1 METLPFFPGRFHSQE
16 GKVFYSETRMHD
28 LKTIVELSHEFGTP
42 EYVKGGGGNTSYK
55 NDDTLWVKPSG
66 TTLAGLQE
74 DTFVT
79 LNRTKVNELYD
90 VKTPE
95 EHHAREELVKNFM
108 ADAVLNDAGRP
119 SVEAPLHNILET
131 KFVVH
136 THALLVNGMTCA
148 KDGEDVCKRL
158 FPDALWVEYVDAGY
172 TLCMVLKD
180 RIDAYKAEHGRIP
193 KIIMLKN
200 HGIFVSGDSADEIRS
215 LYSSVMKPLREEYD
229 GMGIDENLGISD
241 GSRDQDTESK
251 IQDIF
256 GDDAAFLQSSGH
268 FECVPGPI
276 TPDHLVYAR
285 AFPFSGEL
293 TQENADA
300 YRTKHG
306 FAPKVVIHGNRVYG
320 LGKTEK
326 NAGLALLFAQD
337 GAQVLSLSQAFG
349 GIKYMTDRA
358 REFIENWEVE
368 SYREQ
373 VAS

>member
-1 METLPFFPGRFHSQE
+1 MQ
-16 GKVFYSETRMHD
+16 D
-28 LKTIVELSHEFGTP
+28 LQTIVELSHEFGTP

-55 NDDTLWVKPSG
+55 DESTLWVKPSG

-79 LNRTKVNELYD
+79 LNRAKVNGLYD
-90 VKTPE
+90 VETPE
-95 EHHAREELVKNFM
+95 ESHAREELVKNFM
-108 ADAVLNDAGRP
+108 GEAVLNDAGRP

-148 KDGEDVCKRL
+148 KDGESVCKRL
-158 FPDALWVEYVDAGY
+158 FPDALWVEYIDAGY

-180 RIDAYKAEHGRIP
+180 RIDAYKAEFNRVP

-200 HGIFVSGDSADEIRS
+200 HGIFVSGDTAEEIRS
-215 LYSSVMKPLREEYD
+215 LYASVMNPLREEYEKL
-229 GMGIDENLGISD
+229 GITEDLGISE
-241 GSRDQDTESK
+241 GTRDSEAEST
-251 IQDIF
+251 IQKIF
-256 GDDAAFLQSSGH
+256 GEDAAFIESSGY
-268 FECVPGPI
+268 FDCVPGPI

-285 AFPFSGEL
+285 AFPFSDEL

-300 YRTKHG
+300 YQNKHG
-306 FAPKVVIHGNRVYG
+306 FAPKVLIHGDRIYG
-320 LGKTEK
+320 LGKTQK

-337 GAQVLSLSQAFG
+337 GAQVLKLSQAFG
-349 GIKYMTDRA
+349 SVEYMTDRA

-368 SYREQ
+368 SYREK